1 MHFKSF
7 PRTIDGSSYPVWE
20 EITLTPKEE
29 FIEEQKARRDN
40 IDLMNKCVEDAKK
53 FMEEHGLVEYQT
65 DVLNIAL
72 TLFRKRASHVVYWK
86 DNRCKEK
93 FDLMTAKT
101 NQPSRQA
108 YYHKKNFRNNEKT
121 QEDAAK
127 ATA

>member
-7 PRTIDGSSYPVWE
+7 PRTIEGSSYPIWE
-20 EITLTPKEE
+20 EISLSSKEE
-29 FIEEQKARRDN
+29 FIEDQKARREN
-40 IDLMNKCVEDAKK
+40 IDLMKKCVEDAKK
-53 FMEEHGLVEYQT
+53 FMEEHGMVEYQT

-72 TLFRKRASHVVYWK
+72 ALFRKRASHVVYWK

-101 NQPSRQA
+101 NPPSRQA
-108 YYHKKNFRNNEKT
+108 YYPRKNFKEGEKK
-121 QEDAAK
+121 QETPAR